1 MNAIDRK
8 FLNEIFQIDNI
19 KIDFMDYCYKNNIN
33 SVNSNIIVSNNSTTI
48 TYKDYF
54 NYLSRNKIN
63 YDEVI

>member
-63 YDEVI
+63 YDEVT